1 MSNSSLSTIASH
13 LGLREIFASPKGLSA
28 RDPSAAAVCMFCFS
42 CEGGHRRQSLTR
54 QIDFS
59 LGVPYC
65 PLRDTPPSHIIDP
78 LSLSLSLSV
87 LSSSSEETYKGNGSE
102 CREEGTRTSRSRS
115 RSSGERERRTSR
127 RMVNKTKESVKAD
140 MARARKEEAM
150 QRKVEQQEKMV
161 WHHDDEAGGVD
172 WVIAGRARLF
182 GLERPPT

>member
-1 MSNSSLSTIASH
+1 
-13 LGLREIFASPKGLSA
+13 
-28 RDPSAAAVCMFCFS
+28 MFCFS

-78 LSLSLSLSV
+78 LSLSFCSV
-87 LSSSSEETYKGNGSE
+87 LKQRRDVQGNGSKQVQ
-102 CREEGTRTSRSRS
+102 RGRDAYIKIKIKIKWR
-115 RSSGERERRTSR
+115 ERERRTSR
-127 RMVNKTKESVKAD
+127 RMVNKTKESVKAE